1 MKNNILKSIFIS
13 LILVIGVSNAWGGS
27 HTSGHV
33 YFDNTKTNWTT
44 ISMFIGQSNYSRG
57 DYGFGKISNTQ
68 IWHYEFTNDT
78 KFDNWQEWMLWNGS
92 WGGENNSIDH
102 RKKYFGDKSYSGLNT
117 NHEIKGGFHF
127 ISAPSNTNN
136 GWALSV
142 DYHENR
148 DFMNTDQKAV
158 AQLSSDNGSSGI
170 ANSIVGTVKV
180 SGYQLTDNNKTS
192 SKSQISTIGTSSE
205 ASVSL
210 VRTSTVTLTAT
221 PASGYEFL
229 GWYDGNSKKS
239 ANSTLTYACS
249 TSTKTYYARFKEV
262 SYYIK
267 HPFDGNNWTWEE
279 MTKQDDGTFTLDAKW
294 YGSGVNINTTKN
306 DQGSTWIEANKIP
319 GAPNNQT
326 GITVTYIYNPTDKSL
341 KIEAKNIY
349 LVGEF
354 NDWNTSDEWELEEDP
369 ANPGIY
375 TLTKRFEARDRHQ
388 TTTQGQPEYEFKLN
402 IKGTNYT
409 VEGNGSNKH
418 LQYTRQSTS
427 KIINDGTAYSGPYYN
442 LLLQADITGDYV
454 FTYDAATQTL
464 TVQHPEY
471 QPEASYL
478 VGDFSDGETGTDNL
492 PKDGGAGKDWTEAYG
507 IPITVNGNTGT
518 VEICDWPAG
527 TWEFK
532 VKINGIW
539 YGLKE
544 TMNTSG
550 RWILTDEYAYL
561 STKNCTIQTNGE
573 NGCYTFK
580 YTTLPNGDIEL
591 MIIFPNDT
599 RAVTFKM
606 NGHGDNFVQNVQYNQ
621 TATAP
626 HVADMDNHLFCGWY
640 TDAACTPGK
649 EYDFDTPVT
658 EDITLYA
665 KWIPYGDCIFF
676 KNNLNW
682 DEVYVYFYSSDK
694 YWDNNK
700 GTGSMK
706 EKEIDGS
713 KAHYREFRGQM
724 TQIGKTDIWYFDYI
738 SSAKK
743 IDPTNWGEIKE
754 SKNIA
759 FTAQEQY
766 NHEFF
771 DNTKVI
777 RRGDFKPDMQLFIP
791 QTDQTPDYLN
801 QHDGISTRYYNK
813 GLWMKYNSI
822 ESGYDWRGAQNE
834 DSNDAGWNSGTD
846 FTAERAGGYTF
857 TAVITFN
864 SANQHYFKIHSLNN
878 TWFGN
883 GGKMTQTNHTK
894 WIFREDEKSN
904 AKIVPTTYGPEAK
917 YIFTLYL
924 GDGEVEV
931 SLDYPLSEGDYR
943 LAYKDNTHPFH
954 PGHYIKK
961 RTDIVEKCDTVSF
974 FVHHDLSP
982 KIHLQQCT
990 DITGGTP
997 TWTTIN
1003 EGNNSLGD
1011 AVTSTSVYNFILKQS
1026 NNGSNHSC
1034 SVEKN
1039 ETHLYTGDYY
1049 IRTDATAGGWAS
1061 FRQASNKMT
1070 YSSYAESHSNF
1081 NHYFVE
1087 WIHAGSNVKFTIAND
1102 YSYCISDTLD
1112 GDNYIE
1118 KDGVSVGCLPANANV
1133 RFGWDS
1139 RNNTLTRAYIS
1150 GSSNVYDRFLVVT
1163 GNDELKDANENTLSA
1178 GTNGS
1183 PRYGLNEHED
1193 IFKDMGNW
1201 IYQVDVTANNQT
1213 LINLTAKYNDKVQIF
1228 KGQNGDPNYPLL
1240 TSTSNENY
1248 KIRLIYNFKSNH
1260 LMMAWLAEDTPG
1272 DLGADMMVIRENQ
1285 EQATQ
1290 IDFTGEQLTNV
1301 KKAYAVMRF
1310 TNDFVNGSDPIHA
1323 RKHYWIS
1330 FPFDVKISEVFGFS
1344 EYMDHWILQW
1354 YDGQKRA
1361 DEGWWYESKT
1371 FWKYITNKN
1380 YTLEKGV
1387 GYVLTLDLSK
1397 MGASSNVFENTD
1409 VVNLYFPSTGDIQT
1423 ISGQENTTTTANPH
1437 TCNIERENRN
1447 IYDSHWNM
1455 IGVPGFAD
1463 ISNYPTTAT
1472 QDKPI
1477 INLDTEKGG
1486 GPSFYYEYLP
1496 ATNSYRATNETAN
1509 FQTMYGYMVQYFGDL
1524 SWTTTIGV
1532 QAPDPIAA
1540 RRNSES
1546 ELPEKISLSLEIA
1559 QGEEKADQTFVQLQ
1573 QEGATTEFD
1582 MNLDLTKIINSGANI
1597 YTLTGDRIQAAGN
1610 ALPMEDAIVP
1620 VGVQIAAEG
1629 EYIFRMPDGTEGM
1642 VVELIDY
1649 ETNTRTNLL
1658 LSDYIV
1664 TLPKGTSENRFA
1676 LHIQPQKDVV
1686 TGVGNIDGGVNSGEA
1701 VNKYLTDG
1709 KLIIR
1714 TAEGV
1719 VFDAQGHRL

>member
-1 MKNNILKSIFIS
+1 
-13 LILVIGVSNAWGGS
+13 
-27 HTSGHV
+27 
-33 YFDNTKTNWTT
+33 
-44 ISMFIGQSNYSRG
+44 
-57 DYGFGKISNTQ
+57 
-68 IWHYEFTNDT
+68 
-78 KFDNWQEWMLWNGS
+78 
-92 WGGENNSIDH
+92 
-102 RKKYFGDKSYSGLNT
+102 
-117 NHEIKGGFHF
+117 
-127 ISAPSNTNN
+127 
-136 GWALSV
+136 
-142 DYHENR
+142 
-148 DFMNTDQKAV
+148 
-158 AQLSSDNGSSGI
+158 
-170 ANSIVGTVKV
+170 
-180 SGYQLTDNNKTS
+180 
-192 SKSQISTIGTSSE
+192 
-205 ASVSL
+205 
-210 VRTSTVTLTAT
+210 
-221 PASGYEFL
+221 
-229 GWYDGNSKKS
+229 
-239 ANSTLTYACS
+239 
-249 TSTKTYYARFKEV
+249 
-262 SYYIK
+262 
-267 HPFDGNNWTWEE
+267 
-279 MTKQDDGTFTLDAKW
+279 
-294 YGSGVNINTTKN
+294 
-306 DQGSTWIEANKIP
+306 
-319 GAPNNQT
+319 
-326 GITVTYIYNPTDKSL
+326 
-341 KIEAKNIY
+341 
-349 LVGEF
+349 
-354 NDWNTSDEWELEEDP
+354 
-369 ANPGIY
+369 
-375 TLTKRFEARDRHQ
+375 
-388 TTTQGQPEYEFKLN
+388 
-402 IKGTNYT
+402 
-409 VEGNGSNKH
+409 
-418 LQYTRQSTS
+418 
-427 KIINDGTAYSGPYYN
+427 
-442 LLLQADITGDYV
+442 
-454 FTYDAATQTL
+454 
-464 TVQHPEY
+464 
-471 QPEASYL
+471 
-478 VGDFSDGETGTDNL
+478 
-492 PKDGGAGKDWTEAYG
+492 
-507 IPITVNGNTGT
+507 
-518 VEICDWPAG
+518 
-527 TWEFK
+527 
-532 VKINGIW
+532 
-539 YGLKE
+539 
-544 TMNTSG
+544 
-550 RWILTDEYAYL
+550 
-561 STKNCTIQTNGE
+561 
-573 NGCYTFK
+573 
-580 YTTLPNGDIEL
+580 
-591 MIIFPNDT
+591 
-599 RAVTFKM
+599 
-606 NGHGDNFVQNVQYNQ
+606 
-621 TATAP
+621 
-626 HVADMDNHLFCGWY
+626 MDNHLFCGWY
-640 TDAACTPGK
+640 TDVNCTEGK
-649 EYDFDTPVT
+649 EYDFSTPVR
-658 EDITLYA
+658 DAITLYA

-700 GTGSMK
+700 GTGSK
-706 EKEIDGS
+706 FDKEIDGS
-713 KAHYREFRGQM
+713 RAHYRKFRGQM

-766 NHEFF
+766 GHEFF

-777 RRGDFKPDMQLFIP
+777 RRGDFNRDMQLFIP

-864 SANQHYFKIHSLNN
+864 SAIQHYFKIHNLNN

-883 GGKMTQTNHTK
+883 RGTMTQTNHTK
-894 WIFREDEKSN
+894 WIFREDEKLN

-990 DITGGTP
+990 DIEGGTP

-1112 GDNYIE
+1112 RDNYIE

-1139 RNNTLTRAYIS
+1139 RNNKLTRAYIS

-1163 GNDELKDANENTLSA
+1163 GNDQLKDANKNALSA

-1240 TSTSNENY
+1240 TSTSNKNY

-1409 VVNLYFPSTGDIQT
+1409 VVNLYFPSTGDVQT
-1423 ISGQENTTTTANPH
+1423 ISGQENTTTTAVPH

-1532 QAPDPIAA
+1532 QVPDPIAA

-1559 QGEEKADQTFVQLQ
+1559 QGEEMADQTFVQLQ

-1610 ALPMEDAIVP
+1610 ALPMEEAVVP

-1629 EYIFRMPDGTEGM
+1629 EYTFRMPDGTEGM

-1649 ETNTRTNLL
+1649 ENNTRTNLL

-1664 TLPKGTSENRFA
+1664 TLTKGSCENRFA

-1686 TGVGNIDGGVNSGEA
+1686 TSLENIGEGVNNGEA
-1701 VNKYLTDG
+1701 VNKYLIDG
-1709 KLIIR
+1709 RLYLKKGSVLY
-1714 TAEGV
+1714 
-1719 VFDAQGHRL
+1719 DAQGKLVR